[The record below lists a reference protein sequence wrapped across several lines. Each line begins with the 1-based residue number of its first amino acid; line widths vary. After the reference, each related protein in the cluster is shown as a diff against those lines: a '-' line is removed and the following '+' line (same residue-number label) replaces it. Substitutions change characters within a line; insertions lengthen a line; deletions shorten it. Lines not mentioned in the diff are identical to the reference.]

1 MNITFADNKLKKYA
15 NNYKMAVKKLGK
27 KQADLF
33 NRRLGDLKQTNNYE
47 ELQFLPGNYHNLK
60 GDRKGQWACNLDHP
74 NRLIF
79 KPVTLPETNGEKYIL
94 IELIDAEIIEIVD
107 YH

>member
-60 GDRKGQWACNLDHP
+60 GVRKGQWACYLDHP
-74 NRLIF
+74 YRLIF
-79 KPVTLPETNGEKYIL
+79 QPVTLPDTNGTYIL

>member
-1 MNITFADNKLKKYA
+1 MNITFADKKLEKYA
-15 NNYKMAVKKLGK
+15 NNYKTAVKKLGK
-27 KQADLF
+27 KRADLF
-33 NRRLGDLKQTNNYE
+33 IKRLEDLKQALNYE
-47 ELQFLPGNYHNLK
+47 ELQFLPGNFHILK

-74 NRLIF
+74 YRMIF
-79 KPVTLPETNGEKYIL
+79 QPVSLPEAANKTYIL